1 MRNDCHVE
9 VSDPAPH
16 GVAALQR
23 SMALRD
29 VSHVVLVQPGTY
41 ACAHARLL
49 DALQQLGGRAC
60 GVAMVSQYTGARD
73 IAQLDA
79 CGVRASRVALRAAR
93 PTQAMAPAQQL
104 ALQLEPLHQ
113 LLPRHWHVELS
124 ASAGCLAALA
134 PLLAHWDRVF
144 VAVPAGPCP
153 ALADG
158 KTADSLR
165 WWLGMGNLYFKLVC
179 ASPTPTLESAPVVV
193 PWLDFVL
200 DCALDR
206 VLWGSGWPVT
216 APAAPTGRHDRHGD
230 AVPLARIL
238 DSNAMDLYGFGAAAR
253 AGQSP

>member
-1 MRNDCHVE
+1 MRSDCHVE
-9 VSDPAPH
+9 VVDPAPH

-29 VSHVVLVQPGTY
+29 VSHVVLVQPGTHL
-41 ACAHARLL
+41 CAHTRLL
-49 DALQQLGGRAC
+49 DALHQLGRRAC
-60 GVAMVSQYTGARD
+60 GVATVSQYTGARD
-73 IAQLDA
+73 MAHLDA

-93 PTQAMAPAQQL
+93 PTQAMAPAHQL

-134 PLLAHWDRVF
+134 PLLAQWDRVF

-153 ALADG
+153 SPTDG
-158 KTADSLR
+158 RTADSLR

-179 ASPTPTLESAPVVV
+179 AAPTPASAPVVM

-200 DCALDR
+200 DCALNR

-216 APAAPTGRHDRHGD
+216 APVAPGWHERHGD
-230 AVPLARIL
+230 ALPLARIL
-238 DSNAMDLYGFGAAAR
+238 DGNAMDLYGFGACK
-253 AGQSP
+253 GG

>member
-1 MRNDCHVE
+1 MRSDCHVE
-9 VSDPAPH
+9 VMDPAPH

-49 DALQQLGGRAC
+49 DALQQLGARAC
-60 GVAMVSQYTGARD
+60 GVAMVSQYTGAQDLAR
-73 IAQLDA
+73 LDA
-79 CGVRASRVALRAAR
+79 CGVRASRVALRATR
-93 PTQAMAPAQQL
+93 PTQALAPAHQL

-134 PLLAHWDRVF
+134 PMLAHWDRVF

-153 ALADG
+153 GPTDG
-158 KTADSLR
+158 RVADSLR

-179 ASPTPTLESAPVVV
+179 ATPIALPTHESAPVAM

-216 APAAPTGRHDRHGD
+216 APVAANCRYDRRGD
-230 AVPLARIL
+230 AVPLVRIL
-238 DSNAMDLYGFGAAAR
+238 DSNAADLYGFGA
-253 AGQSP
+253 GKGL

>member
-1 MRNDCHVE
+1 ME
-9 VSDPAPH
+9 VTDPATN

-49 DALQQLGGRAC
+49 DAL
-60 GVAMVSQYTGARD
+60 
-73 IAQLDA
+73 
-79 CGVRASRVALRAAR
+79 
-93 PTQAMAPAQQL
+93 
-104 ALQLEPLHQ
+104 
-113 LLPRHWHVELS
+113 HVELS
-124 ASAGCLAALA
+124 ASAGCLGALA
-134 PLLAHWDRVF
+134 PLLAHRDRVF

-153 ALADG
+153 ATTDG
-158 KTADSLR
+158 RAADSLR

-179 ASPTPTLESAPVVV
+179 AAPTPASAPVVM

-216 APAAPTGRHDRHGD
+216 APVAPGWHERHGD
-230 AVPLARIL
+230 ALPLARIL
-238 DSNAMDLYGFGAAAR
+238 DGNAMDLYGFGACK
-253 AGQSP
+253 GG